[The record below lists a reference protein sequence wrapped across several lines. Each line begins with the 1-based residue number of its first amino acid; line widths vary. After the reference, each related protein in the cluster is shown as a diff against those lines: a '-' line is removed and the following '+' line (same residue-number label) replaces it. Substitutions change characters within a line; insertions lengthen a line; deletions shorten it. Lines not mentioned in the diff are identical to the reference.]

1 MPTFNRRQILRGALA
16 LWVPAPGWGATSRIE
31 MLYGTATA
39 PTSPIQL
46 TAGPLSLLFEP
57 DLAFVR
63 FIRFNGQEVLRGIY
77 AAVRDKSWGTVAP
90 KVSNLIIE
98 RKTNQFTINFDVDCA
113 EGDIK
118 FQWKG
123 RVVGDDAGSVR
134 FEFKGIANSTFLRN
148 RIGFAVLH
156 PLESCAGKKAKL
168 EKSNGALEQGSFP
181 ASVSPSQPFIDLRAI
196 THAVAPGIDAE
207 VRFEGDSFETEDHR
221 NWTDGNFKT
230 YCTPLANPFPVEVK
244 RGTEIQ
250 QAVTV
255 RIQGAAAN
263 SANTESSGEIVF
275 SPTGS
280 VSKLPALGLGYVSGM
295 PPLGA
300 LNVAHIRVDLVLNQ
314 PGHVEL
320 LLRAIAETAASKT
333 GLELAVFVSSNADSE
348 LKALAKAVTGARVAR
363 YLIFHIDEPSTSEKW
378 LRLAKMHLKGAPV
391 GGGTNQ
397 YFAELNRSRPAV
409 DAVDFASYSINPQVH
424 AFDNLSLVENLSS
437 QGDTVKSARMF
448 LGSKGIVVSPVT
460 LRPRFNQFSKQP
472 TPPDPRMAS
481 LFGAAWTLGSVKY
494 LSEAGASSVTY
505 YETHGKAGAMASRDT
520 VFPLYHVL
528 ADVSEFA
535 GGEVLATESNDRF
548 KAAGMLLRKGARQRA
563 VVANFTPE
571 LQLVRWNKSGFGA
584 RVRVKS
590 LDEHS
595 YEEATKTPHAWRTK
609 SGLLFENSGDLLI
622 TLLPYAVLRIDPA

>member
-16 LWVPAPGWGATSRIE
+16 LWVPSPGWGATSRIE

-39 PTSPIQL
+39 PKSPIEL

-98 RKTNQFTINFDVDCA
+98 RKTNQFTINFDVDCS
-113 EGDIK
+113 EGDIQ

-123 RVVGDDAGSVR
+123 RVTGDDTGSLR
-134 FEFKGIANSTFLRN
+134 FEFKGAANSTFLRN

-156 PLESCAGKKAKL
+156 PLESCAGKQAKL

-181 ASVSPSQPFIDLRAI
+181 AAVSPNQPFVDLRAI
-196 THAVAPGIDAE
+196 THTIAPGLDAE

-230 YCTPLANPFPVEVK
+230 YCTPLALPFPVEVK
-244 RGTEIQ
+244 KGTEIR
-250 QAVTV
+250 QAVIV
-255 RIQGAAAN
+255 SIQGAPTN
-263 SANTESSGEIVF
+263 SAATETRSEIVF
-275 SPTGS
+275 NPTGS
-280 VSKLPALGLGYVSGM
+280 VSKLPQLGLGYVPEM

-300 LNVAHIRVDLVLNQ
+300 LNISHVRVDLILSQ
-314 PGHVEL
+314 PNHQEL
-320 LLRAIAETAASKT
+320 LRRVIAETAASKT
-333 GLELAVFVSSNADSE
+333 GLELAVFVSSQADSE
-348 LKALAKAVTGARVAR
+348 LKALARAVAGARVVR
-363 YLIFHIDEPSTSEKW
+363 YLIFHMDEPSTNERW
-378 LRLAKMHLKGAPV
+378 LRLARTHLKGAPI

-397 YFAELNRSRPAV
+397 YFAELNRRRPPVEAI
-409 DAVDFASYSINPQVH
+409 DFASYSINPQVH

-437 QGDTVKSARMF
+437 QGDTVRSAKLF
-448 LGSKGIVVSPVT
+448 LGGRGIVVSPVT
-460 LRPRFNQFSKQP
+460 MRPRFNQLSKQP

-481 LFGAAWTLGSVKY
+481 LFGAVWTLGSVKY
-494 LSEAGASSVTY
+494 LSEAGVSAATY
-505 YETHGKAGAMASRDT
+505 YETHGKAGAMSSRDT
-520 VFPLYHVL
+520 VVPLYHVL
-528 ADVSEFA
+528 ADVAEFA
-535 GGEVLATESNDRF
+535 GGDVMATESSDRF
-548 KAAGMLLRKGARQRA
+548 KTTGMLLRKGTSQRA
-563 VVANFTPE
+563 LVANFTPE
-571 LQLVRWNKSGFGA
+571 LQLVRWNKSGFGR

-590 LDEHS
+590 LDEYS
-595 YEEATKTPHAWRTK
+595 YEEATKTPQAWRAK
-609 SGLLFENSGDLLI
+609 PGLLIENSGDLQI

>member
-1 MPTFNRRQILRGALA
+1 MTTFNRRQILRGALA
-16 LWVPAPGWGATSRIE
+16 LWVPSPGWGATSRIE
-31 MLYGTATA
+31 MLYGTAA
-39 PTSPIQL
+39 PKSPIEL

-98 RKTNQFTINFDVDCA
+98 RKTNQFSINFDVDCS
-113 EGDIK
+113 EGDIQ

-123 RVVGDDAGSVR
+123 RVTGDDTGTVR
-134 FEFKGIANSTFLRN
+134 FEFKGTANSTFLRN

-156 PLESCAGKKAKL
+156 PLESCAGKQAKL
-168 EKSNGALEQGSFP
+168 EKSNGALEQGVFP
-181 ASVSPSQPFIDLRAI
+181 ESVSPNQPFIDLRAI
-196 THAVAPGIDAE
+196 THSVAPGVNAE

-230 YCTPLANPFPVEVK
+230 YCTPLGLPFPVEVK
-244 RGTEIQ
+244 QGTEIR

-255 RIQGAAAN
+255 RIQGKPTYSAA
-263 SANTESSGEIVF
+263 TEKGSEIVF
-275 SPTGS
+275 SSTGS
-280 VSKLPALGLGYVSGM
+280 ASKLPSLGLGYVPGM

-300 LNVAHIRVDLVLNQ
+300 LNVSHVRVDLVLNQ
-314 PGHVEL
+314 PNHLEL
-320 LLRAIAETAASKT
+320 LRRANAETATRKT
-333 GLELAVFVSSNADSE
+333 GLELAVFVSNQADSE
-348 LKALAKAVTGARVAR
+348 LKALSKAAASARVVR
-363 YLIFHIDEPSTSEKW
+363 YLIFHIDEPSTNEKW
-378 LRLAKMHLKGAPV
+378 LRLARTHLKGAPI

-397 YFAELNRSRPAV
+397 YFAELNRGRPPV
-409 DAVDFASYSINPQVH
+409 DAIDFASYSINPQVH

-437 QGDTVKSARMF
+437 QGDTVRSARMF
-448 LGSKGIVVSPVT
+448 VGSKGIVVSPVT

-494 LSEAGASSVTY
+494 LSEAGVSAVTY
-505 YETHGKAGAMASRDT
+505 YETHGKAGAMSTPDT
-520 VFPLYHVL
+520 VVPLYHVL
-528 ADVSEFA
+528 ADVTEF
-535 GGEVLATESNDRF
+535 GGGGVIAVESSDRF
-548 KAAGMLLRKGARQRA
+548 KTAAMLLRKGTRQRA
-563 VVANFTPE
+563 LVANFTPE
-571 LQLVRWNKSGFGA
+571 LQFVRWNKSGFGT
-584 RVRVKS
+584 RVLVKS

-595 YEEATKTPHAWRTK
+595 YEEATKTPQAWRAK
-609 SGLLFENSGDLLI
+609 PGLLLENSGDLQI